1 VTNKSSGV
9 VRVDYRDVQNLF
21 PSEDGD
27 IARRKHLLGL
37 IEKLITAVDEMKDP
51 SIATL
56 GTSKERSPEFY
67 GEVIEESVVPETGM
81 PIDEVVDQLIQ
92 LLKGHPY
99 QTRNWL
105 ANVMTMSSIP
115 GILGFLAAILVNGNN
130 IWDAHGPA
138 GAEAEVKVI
147 SMMSKWIGYDYTRS
161 WGYTTWGG
169 QGATYAALRI
179 AIAKQFPFAK
189 EEGVNNNLYCFASED
204 AHYSLLKSVE
214 ATGIGSKNLVRVRS
228 NPDQSM
234 NTEDLRVKMEQVV
247 RSGGIPICVVAT
259 MGTTDSFGIDD
270 LKAIREITDSVC
282 QQYGL
287 RPVHIH
293 GDSAMGGF
301 YCAFNDYD
309 FAGNPHGY
317 EQDVLDGLLQIK
329 ERMQYLHLADSVCF
343 DFHKL
348 GQTPYATSLF
358 LLKNGKDLTFVD
370 LKEFDTPYIGNRS
383 YGSYHTS
390 YTLECSRMASS
401 IPMYA
406 TLMALGKEGYQRLL
420 ANYVR
425 VSNTFRRKLVEEIP
439 NMAIT
444 NACNPGPVTLFRAYP
459 ERAEWEQE
467 ITGQAT
473 SEQVERNNEM
483 TYYLFE
489 ALGQERSKMFFGDTK
504 KQCLVEVTDAKNRYP
519 IYAVKLFCIS
529 PYTTVEHVDV
539 IVAYLKTFM
548 ENIQQMR
555 LEAAAGKEHSAG
567 SLCCG

>member
-1 VTNKSSGV
+1 MEFK
-9 VRVDYRDVQNLF
+9 DVQRLF
-21 PSEDGD
+21 PSEDGNLD
-27 IARRKHLLGL
+27 SQKHFLSL
-37 IEKLITAVDEMKDP
+37 IEKLIVAVDKMKDP

-56 GTSKERSPEFY
+56 GESKERSPEFY
-67 GEVIEESVVPETGM
+67 GEVIEAANMPNTGVGIHSVV
-81 PIDEVVDQLIQ
+81 DDLIN

-115 GILGFLAAILVNGNN
+115 GILGILAAVLVNGNN

-138 GAEAEVKVI
+138 GAEAEVRVI
-147 SMMSKWIGYDYTRS
+147 SMMSKLVKYDYTRS
-161 WGYTTWGG
+161 WGYSTWGG

-204 AHYSLLKSVE
+204 SHYSLLKSIE
-214 ATGIGSKNLVRVRS
+214 ATGIGSKNLIKIRS

-234 NTEDLRVKMEQVV
+234 NTDDLHEKMTTVIK
-247 RSGGIPICVVAT
+247 RGGIPICVVAT

-270 LKAIREITDSVC
+270 LAEIRRVTDEVC
-282 QQYGL
+282 QTNGL

-301 YCAFNDYD
+301 YAVFNDYD
-309 FAGNPHGY
+309 FDKNPHDY
-317 EQDVLDGLLQIK
+317 EPDVLEGVKRIT
-329 ERMQYLHLADSVCF
+329 ERMQHLNLADSLCF

-348 GQTPYATSLF
+348 GQTPYQTSLF
-358 LLKNGKDLTFVD
+358 LLKNGKDLTYVD

-401 IPMYA
+401 ISMYSA
-406 TLMALGKEGYQRLL
+406 LMALGIEGYQRLL

-425 VSNTFRRKLVEEIP
+425 VNNVFRRRVEEVIP
-439 NMAIT
+439 SIAVT
-444 NACNPGPVTLFRAYP
+444 NGCNPGPVTLFRLYP
-459 ERAEWEQE
+459 GSSEWAQE
-467 ITGQAT
+467 LAGEAT
-473 SEQVERNNEM
+473 SEQIERNNEM

-489 ALGQERSKMFFGDTK
+489 ALGRERSKLFFGDTK
-504 KQCLVEVTDAKNRYP
+504 KQCLVEVTDSKTRYP
-519 IYAVKLFCIS
+519 IYATKLFTIS
-529 PYTTVEHVDV
+529 PYTEVDHVEYIVNYLKQRVDV
-539 IVAYLKTFM
+539 IQGATA
-548 ENIQQMR
+548 
-555 LEAAAGKEHSAG
+555 EAAASSEENEGCMNG
-567 SLCCG
+567 S